1 MTTLTQMTK
10 REKVNYPWVRYW
22 APRDDPFRLVDGFI
36 DGSEFAR
43 DHGLSQAAQF
53 EVFRHVPCLVLLGEP
68 GIGKSNAIEQEFAHA
83 MEQIE
88 SGVRDVKKIDLREVG
103 DEASFYREAFESEEM
118 RAWNSGS
125 GSMTLFID
133 SLDEGLMNMDRVT
146 PLVVRGLKS
155 LPTERLYLRI
165 ACRTAE
171 WPRGIEDALDAIW
184 RKEQI
189 QIRELLPLTK
199 EQVVDAAKARA
210 VDPALF
216 LAMLHERDLK
226 PLAIKPITL
235 NFLLDA
241 FAEKRE
247 LARTRKEVYEQGCLR
262 LCEDERSSD
271 GPSRSVLTAPQR
283 LEVVS
288 RIAATLVFCKK
299 AAVWTGQ
306 EQNFE
311 SVGGDA
317 VREADLVGG
326 TENDG
331 TGPFQVTLAHVQ
343 EARRT
348 GLFTSRGLERLGWAH
363 QTYAEFLAARY
374 VVRHGLSAV
383 QLRSLIRSADDPE
396 QKLIPQLQETVAWM
410 VGWDKVLFHDV
421 LTTDPEVLLRS
432 DVAIASPQQKQEL
445 VTGLVAAFGTG
456 ALSHRNSGL
465 FERYDRL
472 KFDGIVDMLRD
483 ILSSSSQNERAK
495 DCALDIAFR
504 CQVKEVALE
513 ACSIALNKNV
523 SVQVRAMA
531 AHFVA
536 QYGGDTEK
544 AKLKPLAYGVEEDL
558 EDQLKGY
565 ALQALWPDHLSASE
579 VFDLLTDPKEPSL
592 YGGYKGFWSRE
603 LLEHLSPKDLPVAL
617 AWLKQL
623 QAKGRMEDLFDDLAD
638 GVMFFGWK
646 HLAGAPW
653 IEEYATAAL
662 QRIRER
668 DWIVGGIDAHAFST
682 ELGTNEDKRRLL
694 LCALVAESGDDDLG
708 RLSYMVGNTLL
719 HEGDVL
725 WMLDMVERSD
735 GPEADKWSRLVRYTF
750 RIDRTNEVEAILLLA
765 NRNKHLFN
773 QFKPLIGPTNLDDP
787 ATQELRASELRR
799 RERRNRPRPLLTP
812 SPAERVES
820 HLHRFEEGDLDAWW
834 QLVHSQL
841 ELEPNSTHYRLQHEP
856 DLTKFPGWI
865 NADGQSRSRMLEAA
879 KKFLD
884 VFDPG
889 TDKWLGLDYRYFP
902 AEAGYKSLRLL
913 QSVAPDLLA
922 SLHADRWADWVPI
935 ILYYFSSNE
944 VSESNSSEALAVL
957 AYSKAPEA
965 VRTMLPELIRDE
977 DRKDRF
983 TTVLERL
990 KSSWDESLSDV
1001 VFPLIQ
1007 EGGLQERTAQA
1018 ILKQLF
1024 AKGYEPVFA
1033 FTEALIGQPGAE
1045 HRNVAVGLLL
1055 NHIDEK
1061 RWSSTWASV
1070 CADLDLAKAVLIG
1083 IADHLSRDSEKLVAK
1098 LAEEQIA
1105 ELFRFIEEHW
1115 PREQD
1120 PKTLKGTIYQ
1130 VSPRM
1135 EMGYFRD
1142 SLLAH
1147 LRERGTKAACVVLD
1161 MIQKEY
1167 PHIEWLTWAI
1177 QEARVNT
1184 RRKSWTPP
1192 TPLELRALCSDTL
1205 KRRIGGPND
1214 LLAVLMESLER
1225 IHARMVGETPQAYL
1239 LWNEQDGRCWP
1250 KDENALS
1257 DYLKAELTKDL
1268 DQRGV
1273 FIGREVEIRR
1283 TAPSTNGQR
1292 VDLRV
1297 TVSTTDDNGLPSGS
1311 ASVIVEVKGS
1321 WHAELENA
1329 MESQLVKRYLQEN
1342 QCQHGIYLVG
1352 WFSSAKWDTPGN
1364 RKARAEGR
1372 DISAT
1377 RTLLEAQAVAMT
1389 NGTRV
1394 IRSFVMDL
1402 SW

>member
-10 REKVNYPWVRYW
+10 RKKVNYPWVRYW
-22 APRDDPFRLVDGFI
+22 APREDHFRLVDGFV
-36 DGSEFAR
+36 DGSEYAR

-53 EVFRHVPCLVLLGEP
+53 EIFRHVPCLVLLGEP

-83 MEQIE
+83 MELIE

-118 RAWNSGS
+118 RAWKSGS

-184 RKEQI
+184 RTEQI

-247 LARTRKEVYEQGCLR
+247 LARTRREVYEQGCLR

-311 SVGGDA
+311 SAGGDN

-432 DVAIASPQQKQEL
+432 DVAIASLQQKQEL

-472 KFDGIVDMLRD
+472 KYDGIADTLRD
-483 ILSSSSQNERAK
+483 ILSSKSQNEKAK

-504 CQVKEVALE
+504 CQVKEVAPQ
-513 ACSIALNKNV
+513 ACNIALDTNV
-523 SVQVRAMA
+523 SVQVRATA

-536 QYGGDTEK
+536 QCGGDTEK
-544 AKLKPLAYGVEEDL
+544 AKLKPLAYGVEEDQD
-558 EDQLKGY
+558 DQLKGY
-565 ALQALWPDHLSASE
+565 SLQALWPSHLTASE
-579 VFDLLTDPKEPSL
+579 VFDLLTAPKKPSF
-592 YGGYKGFWSRE
+592 YGGYKAFWSSV
-603 LLEHLSPKDLPVAL
+603 LLGHLSPQDMPVAL
-617 AWLKQL
+617 EWLKRHQV
-623 QAKGRMEDLFDDLAD
+623 KGGVEDQFDDLED

-646 HLAGAPW
+646 HLAAAPW
-653 IEEYATAAL
+653 IEDYATAAL

-682 ELGTNEDKRRLL
+682 ELGTNEDKRHLL
-694 LCALVAESGDDDLG
+694 VRALVVQSGDDDLG
-708 RLSYMVGNTLL
+708 QLAYMSGNTLL

-725 WMLDMVERSD
+725 WMLGMVECSD
-735 GPEADKWSRLVRYTF
+735 GLEADKWSRLVQLTF
-750 RIDRTNEVEAILLLA
+750 RYDRTDEVAAILLLA
-765 NRNKHLFN
+765 GRNEHLFK
-773 QFKPLIGPTNLDDP
+773 QFEQLIGPTNLDDP
-787 ATQELRASELRR
+787 ATQELRTNELRW
-799 RERRNRPRPLLTP
+799 RERRKRPRPLLTP

-820 HLHRFEEGDLDAWW
+820 HLQRFEEGDMDAWW

-841 ELEPNSTHYRLQHEP
+841 KLEPDSTPHRLDVEP

-865 NADGQSRSRMLEAA
+865 NADGRTRSRMLDAA

-889 TDKWLGLDYRYFP
+889 TDKWLGIDYRYFP

-913 QSVAPDLLA
+913 QSVAPDMLA
-922 SLHADRWADWVPI
+922 SLHADRWAGWVPI
-935 ILYYFSSNE
+935 ILHYLYSNE
-944 VSESNSSEALAVL
+944 VSESDSSEVLAVL

-965 VRTMLPELIRDE
+965 VRTILPELIRDE

-990 KSSWDESLSDV
+990 KSIWDESLSDA

-1007 EGGLQERTAQA
+1007 EGGLRERTAQT

-1033 FTEALIGQPGAE
+1033 FTEGLIGQPGAE
-1045 HRNVAVGLLL
+1045 HRTVAVGLLL
-1055 NHIDEK
+1055 IHMDEQ

-1070 CADLDLAKAVLIG
+1070 CADLDLAKAVLLD
-1083 IADHLSRDSEKLVAK
+1083 IADHMSRHSEKLVAK
-1098 LAEEQIA
+1098 LTEEQIA
-1105 ELFRFIEEHW
+1105 ELFRFIENHW

-1120 PKTLKGTIYQ
+1120 PKTTHGTIYH

-1142 SLLAH
+1142 SLLTH
-1147 LRERGTKAACVVLD
+1147 LRERGTKAACAVLE

-1167 PHIEWLTWAI
+1167 PLIEWLTWAI

-1192 TPLELRALCSDTL
+1192 TPQELRALCSDTL

-1214 LLAVLMESLER
+1214 LLAVVMESLER
-1225 IHARMVGETPQAYL
+1225 IHAWMVGETPQVRL
-1239 LWNEQDGRCWP
+1239 LWNDPDGRCWP
-1250 KDENALS
+1250 IDENALS
-1257 DYLKAELTKDL
+1257 DYLKVELTKDL

-1273 FIGREVEIRR
+1273 FIGRELEIRR
-1283 TAPSTNGQR
+1283 TAPSTAGQR

-1311 ASVIVEVKGS
+1311 ASVIVEVKGN
-1321 WHAELENA
+1321 WNAELETA

-1352 WFSSAKWDTPGN
+1352 WYGSAKWDASDN
-1364 RKARAEGR
+1364 RKARAERRG
-1372 DISAT
+1372 ISAT
-1377 RTLLEAQAVAMT
+1377 RTLLEAQADAMT